1 MKLQLL
7 IKIETMVV
15 MVKNRKNQFF
25 IVNKEDSRETLIKA
39 FGFLSFYSEVSV
51 AYYSDFLFKDFQNV
65 SWD

>member
-15 MVKNRKNQFF
+15 MVKNRKNRFF

-39 FGFLSFYSEVSV
+39 FGLLSFYSEVSV

>member
-1 MKLQLL
+1 
-7 IKIETMVV
+7 MVV

-39 FGFLSFYSEVSV
+39 FGLLSFYSEVSV